1 MRVIIKNADFE
12 VYGVADISGLLAEV
26 QNKFGGI
33 TDITPVENFFRALG
47 ADRSNVLWSKIKALY
62 MPCLGIPTDG
72 ANALYDI
79 IGKSN
84 YPGNKFTVEPKRGVG
99 PTTLGSN
106 IGSAS
111 LPDGLDNSNLSYFL
125 IVTQSS
131 RQTIDSSSGD
141 FALVGGIY
149 NLWQVGNLA
158 IGDKVNTKI
167 VACTG
172 GFTTP
177 QPLVVTSP
185 VNSKRTVIAS
195 ANVAVQT
202 GVEKKSNTFYLS
214 GTESSVDTALL
225 AICDGITADDIQTI
239 MPALQNFIRE
249 YGVVSANI

>member
-1 MRVIIKNADFE
+1 MRIIIKNADFE
-12 VYGVADISGLLAEV
+12 VYGVADISGLLTEV

-33 TDITPVENFFRALG
+33 TDITPVEDFFRALG
-47 ADRSNVLWSKIKALY
+47 ADGSNEFWSKIKALY

-84 YPGNKFTVEPKRGVG
+84 YPGNNFTVESKRGVG

-131 RQTIDSSSGD
+131 RQTLGSSS
-141 FALVGGIY
+141 ACLTSVGGLNNVWMNE
-149 NLWQVGNLA
+149 NLNVSDGNL
-158 IGDKVNTKI
+158 TKAVTI
-167 VACTG
+167 TG

-177 QPLVVTSP
+177 QPLIVTSP
-185 VNSKRTVIAS
+185 VNSQRTVIAS
-195 ANVAVQT
+195 ANVAGQT

-214 GTESSVDTALL
+214 GIDAWADTALL

-239 MPALQNFIRE
+239 MPALQNFIRD
-249 YGVVSANI
+249 YGIVSINI

>member
-1 MRVIIKNADFE
+1 MRVIIKNANFE

-47 ADRSNVLWSKIKALY
+47 ADGSNGLWSKIKALY

-84 YPGNKFTVEPKRGVG
+84 YPGNNFTVEPKRGVG
-99 PTTLGSN
+99 PTTLGSY

-131 RQTIDSSSGD
+131 RQTLGSSSGD
-141 FALVGGIY
+141 FTTVGGIDNNWRGA
-149 NLWQVGNLA
+149 NLV
-158 IGDKVNTKI
+158 ISDRVNTK
-167 VACTG
+167 VVVCTG

-177 QPLVVTSP
+177 QPLIVTSP
-185 VNSKRTVIAS
+185 VNSQRTVIAS

-214 GTESSVDTALL
+214 GLESWADTALL

>member
-12 VYGVADISGLLAEV
+12 VYGVVDISGLLAEV

-47 ADRSNVLWSKIKALY
+47 ADVSNGFWSKIKALY

-84 YPGNKFTVEPKRGVG
+84 YPGNNFTVEPKRGVG

-131 RQTIDSSSGD
+131 RQTIDSTSSG
-141 FALVGGIY
+141 FTQIGGIG
-149 NLWQVGNLA
+149 NAWQNGYFNVSDG
-158 IGDKVNTKI
+158 VNQRA
-167 VACTG
+167 VRLTG

-177 QPLVVTSP
+177 QPLIMTSP
-185 VNSKRTVIAS
+185 VNSQRTVIAS
-195 ANVAVQT
+195 ANVAGQT

-214 GTESSVDTALL
+214 GIESWADTALL